1 MFRGG
6 SLVVGVKVGVGV
18 GVVRVRV
25 RRRDRVRVRVRVLC
39 NRMHGLHQLGVSA
52 GGYLCVGQ
60 ARSHTHTSQKCMS
73 GLELWAGGLR
83 IRAHPPSPLLLFE
96 PLLVHP
102 MRSHEGSLRNRCF
115 GFSVPA
121 SKVAR
126 PDPPAGAQWR

>member
-39 NRMHGLHQLGVSA
+39 NRMHGLQQLGVSA

-83 IRAHPPSPLLLFE
+83 IRAHPPRPCYYSSPCLFTRCGHMRAPCE
-96 PLLVHP
+96 TGVLV
-102 MRSHEGSLRNRCF
+102 SLC
-115 GFSVPA
+115 P
-121 SKVAR
+121 R
-126 PDPPAGAQWR
+126 PR